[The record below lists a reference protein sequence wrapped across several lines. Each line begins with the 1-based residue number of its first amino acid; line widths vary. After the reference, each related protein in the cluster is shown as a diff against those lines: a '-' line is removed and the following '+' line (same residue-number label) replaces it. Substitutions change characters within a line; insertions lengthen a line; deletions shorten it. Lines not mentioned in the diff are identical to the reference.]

1 MHIVKKSKQTLK
13 IINGTITDYKNYP
26 FFGILYINDI
36 SACGCSYIGGP
47 CNAVITAAHCLVD
60 SNGFPLDKS
69 QLKIGFL
76 QSRESIPNFRYNV
89 SKVIIHPYYD
99 YDTYDYDIA
108 ILYLSTKPNVA
119 ITPLKIPSREQS
131 FEFIKP
137 SKPAEII
144 GYGLTCVNCNIN
156 TFSQNNLL
164 FHKNGVSADDIIEN
178 FNLRK
183 NKSTPVYP
191 QIMRK
196 GLINMVSKTPSK
208 YNLYSPETITPRMIL
223 AGKFNVYTNPYDNV
237 DSCFGDSGG
246 PLLYKYNGE
255 YQLTGL
261 VSWGKGCALT
271 GYPGVYTYVNYFR
284 SWIKKNTK
292 LTYL

>member
-1 MHIVKKSKQTLK
+1 MINTK
-13 IINGTITDYKNYP
+13 IINGTITDFRNYP

-36 SACGCSYIGGP
+36 DSCGCSYIGGP
-47 CNAVITAAHCLVD
+47 YNAVITAAHCLVD
-60 SNGFPLDKS
+60 ENGFPLDKS

-76 QSRESIPNFRYNV
+76 QSRVSIPNLMYTV

-99 YDTYDYDIA
+99 YSTYDYDIA
-108 ILYLSTKPNVA
+108 ILYLSTKPDVA
-119 ITPLKIPSREQS
+119 VKPLKIPSREQS
-131 FEFIKP
+131 LEFVKP

-144 GYGLTCVNCNIN
+144 GFGLTCVNCNIK

-164 FHKNGVSADDIIEN
+164 NPKNGISADDIIEN
-178 FNLRK
+178 FNHRK
-183 NKSTPVYP
+183 NKSTPVYS

-208 YNLYSPETITPRMIL
+208 YNLYSSGKITPRMIL
-223 AGKFNVYTNPYDNV
+223 AGKFNVYINPNDNV

-246 PLLYKYNGE
+246 PLLHKFNGK
-255 YQLTGL
+255 YQLIGL

-271 GYPGVYTYVNYFR
+271 GYPGVYTYVSYLR
-284 SWIKKNTK
+284 RWIKKTTN